1 MRRRTVFVFRR
12 AVINYYPV
20 DVTPSEAVRR
30 KLRES
35 QEGEEAAKG

>member
-12 AVINYYPV
+12 AVLDHYPV
-20 DVTPSEAVRR
+20 DGTPSETVRR

-35 QEGEEAAKG
+35 QEGEELAKG